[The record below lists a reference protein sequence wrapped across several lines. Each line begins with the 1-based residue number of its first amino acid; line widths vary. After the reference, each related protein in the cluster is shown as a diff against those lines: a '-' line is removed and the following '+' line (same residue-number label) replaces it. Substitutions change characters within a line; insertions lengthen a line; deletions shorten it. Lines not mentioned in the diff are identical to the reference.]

1 MGRRNRQ
8 NARIAK
14 LKNSAPNP
22 LNLRYEWAPR
32 IALMGTDGSSRP
44 VVVTR
49 DRMGVLMAVTETNAL
64 AEAVRADATPEPY
77 SVAWWESLTPE
88 QLRDIIRRGFSS
100 GETFQAAVA
109 ETERRARQE
118 TKRLRELAAAESLAR
133 RKRLEIVWGLAASAL
148 SLAALLGFWL
158 AR

>member
-1 MGRRNRQ
+1 
-8 NARIAK
+8 
-14 LKNSAPNP
+14 
-22 LNLRYEWAPR
+22 
-32 IALMGTDGSSRP
+32 
-44 VVVTR
+44 
-49 DRMGVLMAVTETNAL
+49 MAVTETNAL